1 MSSTGPTIATL
12 RAQLTKLSGTVARL
26 KKNAPED
33 RLSIVFFSNDL
44 DKAIAAFIIATGA
57 AASGMQVDIFFTF
70 WGLSVLR
77 DSRKTAKKSLIGRM
91 FGWMLP
97 KGSGGLKLSKMHLA
111 GVGTAMIRGLMK
123 QQNVVSLPEMI
134 ETAGALGVRFH
145 ACTTSMDLMS
155 IKSEELIDYPHMDA
169 VGVTSFLG
177 MAAASKTTL
186 FI

>member
-1 MSSTGPTIATL
+1 MSSAGPTVAKL
-12 RAQLTKLSGTVARL
+12 QAQLTKLSGTVARL

-77 DSRKTAKKSLIGRM
+77 DSRKTVKKSLIGRM

-97 KGSGGLKLSKMHLA
+97 RGSGELKLSKMHMA
-111 GVGTAMIRGLMK
+111 GMGTAMIRGLMK
-123 QQNVVSLPEMI
+123 QQNVSSLPEMI

-145 ACTTSMDLMS
+145 ACTTSMDLMG
-155 IKSEELIDYPHMDA
+155 IKREELIDYPQMDA

-177 MAAASKTTL
+177 MASESKTTL

>member
-1 MSSTGPTIATL
+1 MGSAGPTRAKL
-12 RAQLTKLSGTVARL
+12 RAKRTRLSGTS
-26 KKNAPED
+26 
-33 RLSIVFFSNDL
+33 RLSIIFFSNDL
-44 DKAIAAFIIATGA
+44 DKAVAAFIIATGA

-77 DSRKTAKKSLIGRM
+77 DPRKKTKKSFVGRM

-97 KGSGGLKLSKMHLA
+97 KGSDGLKLSKMHMA
-111 GVGTAMIRGLMK
+111 GMGTAMIRGLMK
-123 QQNVVSLPEMI
+123 KQNVSSLPEMI

-145 ACTTSMDLMS
+145 ACTTSMDLMG
-155 IKSEELIDYPHMDA
+155 IRCEELIDYPQMDA

-177 MAAASKTTL
+177 MATESKTTL

>member
-1 MSSTGPTIATL
+1 MGSAGPTRAKL
-12 RAQLTKLSGTVARL
+12 RAKRTRLSGTGAQR
-26 KKNAPED
+26 KKNASGS
-33 RLSIVFFSNDL
+33 RLSIIFFSNDL
-44 DKAIAAFIIATGA
+44 DKAVAAFIIATGA

-77 DSRKTAKKSLIGRM
+77 DPRKKTKKSFVGRM

-97 KGSGGLKLSKMHLA
+97 KGSDGLKLSKMHMA
-111 GVGTAMIRGLMK
+111 GMGTAMIRGLMK
-123 QQNVVSLPEMI
+123 KQNVSSLPEMI

-145 ACTTSMDLMS
+145 ACTTSMDLMG
-155 IKSEELIDYPHMDA
+155 IRCEELIDYPQMDA

-177 MAAASKTTL
+177 MATESKTTL